1 MRTCHFARMVELRFA
16 TVVEAGDSEENC
28 SWSSVVRGIER
39 YAAYHSRQADDL
51 YEWADLIEGIRQ
63 LREGR

>member
-1 MRTCHFARMVELRFA
+1 MVELQFA
-16 TVVEAGDSEENC
+16 TVVETDNGKEDC

-39 YAAYHSRQADDL
+39 YAAYHSTQADDL
-51 YEWADLIEGIRQ
+51 YAWADLIEGIRQ

>member
-1 MRTCHFARMVELRFA
+1 MVELQFA

-28 SWSSVVRGIER
+28 SWSNVVRGIER
-39 YAAYHSRQADDL
+39 YAAYHSRQADHL